1 MTGFLLGAIIGFV
14 CGATVGVF
22 LLASVG
28 AGIAEKKNY
37 LPSNKSSRR

>member
-1 MTGFLLGAIIGFV
+1 MIGFVLGAIIGFV

-37 LPSNKSSRR
+37 LPSKMSTR

>member
-1 MTGFLLGAIIGFV
+1 MIGFVLGAIIGFV

-37 LPSNKSSRR
+37 LPSKKE

>member
-1 MTGFLLGAIIGFV
+1 MIGFVLGAIIGFV

-37 LPSNKSSRR
+37 LP